1 MKKIL
6 FICSGNSFRS
16 RFSEALFNHTAK
28 EQDLDWEAFSRGLKV
43 KAPKEEIAAEAEA
56 LLKEKG
62 IDLDN
67 TGTHRMPLTEEDL
80 KTADKVVALK
90 KDEHHPLMVE
100 KFPQWAE
107 KITYWDVHDL
117 DPNEPDQEDPLV
129 LVEKQVLSIFD
140 DLQ

>member
-1 MKKIL
+1 MKKML

-16 RFSEALFNHTAK
+16 RFSEALFNHTVK
-28 EQDLDWEAFSRGLKV
+28 EKGLDWEAFSRGLKV

-62 IDLDN
+62 ISLDH

-80 KTADKVVALK
+80 KNADKVVALK

-100 KFPQWAE
+100 KFPAWAE

-129 LVEKQVLSIFD
+129 LVEKNVLAVVD
-140 DLQ
+140 QLD